1 LSSAILTPQRPAVAV
16 HLFPS
21 SPPGC
26 GYNPLKTL
34 VLLLGLLASFSA
46 FSQNIP
52 RQNQNFVV
60 DIELQTAEQ
69 FLELLDRAEQLMLTG
84 VIAPDS
90 ETKVTLVLH
99 GPVLLALLRDNY
111 RENKNLVD
119 KAASLSAMEV
129 IDVKACI
136 SWMTSNKVNPN
147 DLLPFIE
154 TVPYGPA
161 EVQRLLNER
170 GYLKF

>member
-1 LSSAILTPQRPAVAV
+1 
-16 HLFPS
+16 
-21 SPPGC
+21 
-26 GYNPLKTL
+26 
-34 VLLLGLLASFSA
+34 
-46 FSQNIP
+46 
-52 RQNQNFVV
+52 
-60 DIELQTAEQ
+60 
-69 FLELLDRAEQLMLTG
+69 
-84 VIAPDS
+84 
-90 ETKVTLVLH
+90 
-99 GPVLLALLRDNY
+99 
-111 RENKNLVD
+111 
-119 KAASLSAMEV
+119 V